1 MTRRFRS
8 TATGVLAG
16 AAMLAA
22 IALRPAVAAADNK
35 RWGANYFPDVV
46 LTTQNGDA
54 VHFYDLIRDRIVAID
69 LIYTNCQYACPLES
83 ARLSRMQQ
91 MLGDRMGRD
100 VFFISI
106 SIDPEHDT
114 PEVLK
119 AYAAKYDAGPGWI
132 FLTGKT
138 ADIDL
143 LSRKL
148 GLWSDPKA
156 TQDGHTPMLLIGNET
171 TGQWMQTSA
180 LDNPQY
186 TVRLI
191 GDWLNSWKTAKPGP
205 SYAQAT
211 PIKKPDTG
219 KYLFSSLCS
228 NCHTVGQGAKIGP
241 DLATAVGVRDREW
254 LMHYTLEPDVLRDRK
269 DPIAIALMKQ
279 YREVR
284 MPNLG
289 LTSDEIRSIFTF
301 IEAEKHAAVQAAAA
315 PAPTGEQR
323 ASADSTRV
331 SRGSVPDAS
340 PIVDPAIAIHVSLA
354 ADSIDD
360 VRDQAIA
367 LREAAAQLGASGAA
381 IERAAASLA
390 SAATLDAARLAF
402 GTLSEALVAY
412 LETDRAALAPGVRVA
427 YCPMARKRWLQ
438 KDGPVANPYYGRRML
453 SCGELTK

>member
-1 MTRRFRS
+1 MTRRLSSR
-8 TATGVLAG
+8 AMGVLAG
-16 AAMLAA
+16 AAMLAGM
-22 IALRPAVAAADNK
+22 LLGPATVAADNK

-83 ARLSRMQQ
+83 ARLARAQQ
-91 MLGDRMGRD
+91 LLGDRMGRD
-100 VFFISI
+100 IWFISI

-114 PEVLK
+114 PAVLK
-119 AYAAKYDAGPGWI
+119 AYAEKYQAGPGWT
-132 FLTGKT
+132 FLTGKM

-156 TQDGHTPMLLIGNET
+156 TQDGHTPMLLLGNET

-205 SYAQAT
+205 SYAQAA

-219 KYLFSSLCS
+219 KYLFSSLCA
-228 NCHTVGQGAKIGP
+228 NCHSVGQGAKIGP
-241 DLATAVGVRDREW
+241 DLSTAFDVRERAW
-254 LMHYTLEPDVLRDRK
+254 LMHYTLEPDVMRDK
-269 DPIAIALMKQ
+269 HDPIAIALMKK
-279 YREVR
+279 YGEVR

-289 LTSDEIRSIFTF
+289 LTTDEIGSIFAF
-301 IEAEKHAAVQAAAA
+301 IDAEKRAAASAAPGAAQAAEPPRAA
-315 PAPTGEQR
+315 AR
-323 ASADSTRV
+323 ASGPGTL
-331 SRGSVPDAS
+331 S
-340 PIVDPAIAIHVSLA
+340 PIVDPAIAIQVALA
-354 ADSIDD
+354 ADSIDG
-360 VRDQAIA
+360 VRPQAIA
-367 LREAAAQLGASGAA
+367 LRAAAGSLGSPGAA
-381 IERAAASLA
+381 IERAAAAL
-390 SAATLDAARLAF
+390 AATATLEDARRAF
-402 GTLSEALVAY
+402 GTMSEALLAY
-412 LETDRAALAPGVRVA
+412 VDAEHTTLAAGVRVA
-427 YCPMARKRWLQ
+427 YCPMARKSWLQ
-438 KDGPVANPYYGRRML
+438 NDGPVANPYYGRRML